1 MPWSPSSFSARQF
14 VKIDPAHQNATQWRV
29 DKLQE
34 LSVVN
39 VTAALIASVV
49 SGAFSWPMVDEAPWT
64 AKASFYSTLFISL
77 SAVAAGAQQSI
88 ALDRYG
94 QHPEGIR
101 QLQELLRGGSSGSVS
116 WLQLY
121 VWQLPIMLLNISIV
135 LFLVGLLI
143 LIWARAAH
151 SAAWDDDMKV
161 CTPILLLHRES
172 GVDRPTDR
180 VRG

>member
-1 MPWSPSSFSARQF
+1 MSKLADMAER
-14 VKIDPAHQNATQWRV
+14 HQ
-29 DKLQE
+29 
-34 LSVVN
+34 
-39 VTAALIASVV
+39 AALIASVV

-116 WLQLY
+116 WLQLNFDSH
-121 VWQLPIMLLNISIV
+121 M
-135 LFLVGLLI
+135 G
-143 LIWARAAH
+143 AG
-151 SAAWDDDMKV
+151 SA
-161 CTPILLLHRES
+161 
-172 GVDRPTDR
+172 
-180 VRG
+180 